1 MSALNVTCMCLVPV
15 GCLALVAASFCKGTA
30 SAVAAAKLTLRT
42 CSIVDQLAI
51 GCHKLCSSDLLYSL
65 FHPMLSTTCSAQHG
79 CLFTHLYLMAGC
91 LCSTSCSAF
100 LAVPYQ
106 CVGPPVNPIT
116 ATMSLVTD
124 ASSDTYLPYCS
135 CHLCSWQCKQLPT
148 AKDYEHATAVLFLPF
163 VLLAATTGN
172 SGFINME
179 CFAATSAF
187 PSTCEYAYSLA
198 SVSIF
203 FCFILSL
210 MQCLTMDC
218 CGMGRAVEAGFD
230 AAACVWW
237 IAGGITLG
245 VRATEANALGI
256 ERMNERN
263 AVVALCWIS
272 AFMFLALLVTNLVLI
287 KRLGRAYKHAAQQM
301 QQHMTAYPVGGVQMM
316 PMGQNTGGYPQ
327 PGQFQQ
333 QQYGQPGGTG
343 AYPPQPGMGAFN
355 APPPGSFPQQ
365 QQPPQWT
372 APPGYPTTP
381 PTGHNA
387 V

>member
-1 MSALNVTCMCLVPV
+1 MGNEQDPAGAGS
-15 GCLALVAASFCKGTA
+15 S
-30 SAVAAAKLTLRT
+30 SAAAVVTDSQARAAT
-42 CSIVDQLAI
+42 YPPPQ
-51 GCHKLCSSDLLYSL
+51 
-65 FHPMLSTTCSAQHG
+65 PMPQQQ
-79 CLFTHLYLMAGC
+79 
-91 LCSTSCSAF
+91 
-100 LAVPYQ
+100 AVPPPAYSPPN
-106 CVGPPVNPIT
+106 GPPPGPYSGPPPNYYAQQQPPLVVEGRPPLVSIISPEDAKKIRKMQWINFSC
-116 ATMSLVTD
+116 TMTQLICSLVII
-124 ASSDTYLPYCS
+124 
-135 CHLCSWQCKQLPT
+135 
-148 AKDYEHATAVLFLPF
+148 
-163 VLLAATTGN
+163 LLVRNNLTQYQVATTGN